1 MPERVAFKGK
11 MPGELPGLPIG
22 EYTKLITSR
31 QRRWLKRNSL
41 QYKTLTRKI
50 ERLRGKGSTKP
61 IRTHFREALILPSWI
76 GLSFEVHNGKEFQRI
91 DIAPNMLGYRLGDF
105 VYTVKRVMHSA
116 PGVKA
121 TRGSKFVELK

>member
-1 MPERVAFKGK
+1 MLERVVFKGK
-11 MPGELPGLPIG
+11 VPGELANLSISD
-22 EYTKLITSR
+22 YTKLISSR

-41 QYKTLTRKI
+41 QYKALTIKI
-50 ERLRGKGSTKP
+50 ERLRAKSPPKP

-76 GLSFEVHNGKEFQRI
+76 GLSFDVHNGKEFQRV
-91 DIAPNMLGYRLGDF
+91 DITPNMLGYRLGDF
-105 VYTVKRVMHSA
+105 VYTVKRVIHSA